1 MPKTLMSLLFIA
13 GFLFLLAGIVLGKY
27 PAIIGLVM
35 IAIALI
41 GALNPESILRQDHV
55 EDSWSM
61 LISKAQGK
69 SEDVFQ
75 TVDAKVKENNISFI
89 AMERKAIAPSSVS
102 GYFGNTRD
110 FLVVTDNQNMRL
122 SPYKVF
128 INARDYGD
136 NLDVSWYLTY
146 KPGLWQ
152 AVLGLIPFISVIQK
166 TLAECDLFDQQ
177 DLRAYA
183 TIVHHSVIK
192 SVEQLM
198 QSLNQ
203 DPSKIERKSR
213 GFLGIS

>member
-1 MPKTLMSLLFIA
+1 MSFLFIS
-13 GFLFLLAGIVLGKY
+13 GIFLLLVGIVFGKY
-27 PAIIGLVM
+27 PATIGLVM
-35 IAIALI
+35 IVIALI
-41 GALNPESILRQDHV
+41 GALNPDSILRAEHV

-69 SEDVFQ
+69 SEYVFQ
-75 TVDAKVKENNISFI
+75 TVDTNVKENNISFI
-89 AMERKAIAPSSVS
+89 TMERKAIAAGSVS
-102 GYFGNTRD
+102 GYLGNTRD

-122 SPYKVF
+122 SPYKIF

-136 NLDVSWYLTY
+136 NLDVSWYLTF
-146 KPGLWQ
+146 KPGIWQ
-152 AVLGLIPFISVIQK
+152 AILSLIPFINVIQK

-183 TIVHHSVIK
+183 TVVHHSVIK